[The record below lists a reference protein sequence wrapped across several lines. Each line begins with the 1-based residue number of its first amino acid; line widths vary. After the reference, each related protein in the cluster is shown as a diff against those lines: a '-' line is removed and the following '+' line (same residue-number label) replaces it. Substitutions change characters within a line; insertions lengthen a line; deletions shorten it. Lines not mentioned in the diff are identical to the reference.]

1 MMLSAWIPKVQKI
14 RVFLS
19 IIVALT
25 SDNVPMC
32 SGCGQGSSGSSRRM
46 SGISNNDSGLFPDSP
61 VSLPLKFNSPRN
73 KLSQSSLVSR
83 ASSATK
89 TNYPSVEDLS
99 DFLSKV
105 ILTSNWSIMIT

>member
-1 MMLSAWIPKVQKI
+1 
-14 RVFLS
+14 
-19 IIVALT
+19 
-25 SDNVPMC
+25 MC

-83 ASSATK
+83 ASSAIK
-89 TNYPSVEDLS
+89 TNNPSVEDLS

>member
-1 MMLSAWIPKVQKI
+1 
-14 RVFLS
+14 
-19 IIVALT
+19 
-25 SDNVPMC
+25 MC

-61 VSLPLKFNSPRN
+61 GKYWSLIGRYWSRDLNTDLTLLDVTVSLPLKFNSPRN

-89 TNYPSVEDLS
+89 TNNPSVEDLS

-105 ILTSNWSIMIT
+105 TLVSGLK